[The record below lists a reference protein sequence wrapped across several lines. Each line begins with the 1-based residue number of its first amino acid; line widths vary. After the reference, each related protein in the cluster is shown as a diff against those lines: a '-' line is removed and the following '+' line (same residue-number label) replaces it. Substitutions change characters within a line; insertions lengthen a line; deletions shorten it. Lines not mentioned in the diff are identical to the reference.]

1 MYVVFLSV
9 YVYTPLVCRIY
20 GGQKTSNPLE
30 LEYQSVRQISDTV
43 RALNSTKDF
52 WKSSQC
58 PSPLSL
64 MSHESVE
71 TEVIEVRLGI
81 CFSEEVQ

>member
-9 YVYTPLVCRIY
+9 YVYAPNACSIC

-30 LEYQSVRQISDTV
+30 LEYQSCRQISDTV
-43 RALNSTKDF
+43 GAVNRTKVF
-52 WKSSQC
+52 WRSSQC
-58 PSPLSL
+58 SSPLCL

-71 TEVIEVRLGI
+71 T
-81 CFSEEVQ
+81 